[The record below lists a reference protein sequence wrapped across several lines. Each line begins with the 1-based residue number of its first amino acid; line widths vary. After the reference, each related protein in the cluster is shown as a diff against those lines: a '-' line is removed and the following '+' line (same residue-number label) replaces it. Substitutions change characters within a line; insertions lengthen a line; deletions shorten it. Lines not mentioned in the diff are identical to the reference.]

1 MLSIEKINELKYSTT
16 MANCKG
22 CTNSCRLT
30 INRFSGGRQYISGNR
45 CERGIGKQKNK
56 ENIPNL
62 FDYKYKKIFGYT
74 PLDADQAVRGKVGIP
89 RVLNMFENYPFWFTF
104 FTKLGYRVV
113 LSDPSTKKTYEAGI
127 ELTGTEVRS
136 LRENNCQLTDCFAL
150 IRNGEVWLN
159 NVHISPYSNGSI
171 FNPDP
176 DRRRKLLLHKKQI
189 RYLDAKVA
197 EKGLAIVPLKMY
209 FNEDGRV
216 KVELALARGKKLYD
230 KRQDIAKKDMR
241 REAERDFK
249 VKNLY

>member
-1 MLSIEKINELKYSTT
+1 MPKREEK
-16 MANCKG
+16 
-22 CTNSCRLT
+22 T
-30 INRFSGGRQYISGNR
+30 IAKNRRAFH
-45 CERGIGKQKNK
+45 
-56 ENIPNL
+56 
-62 FDYKYKKIFGYT
+62 DYEI
-74 PLDADQAVRGKVGIP
+74 L
-89 RVLNMFENYPFWFTF
+89 E
-104 FTKLGYRVV
+104 
-113 LSDPSTKKTYEAGI
+113 TYEAGI

-216 KVELALARGKKLYD
+216 KVELGLCKGKKTYD
-230 KRQDIAKKDMR
+230 KRDAIAKRDAK
-241 REAERDFK
+241 REMERA
-249 VKNLY
+249 VREKNR

>member
-1 MLSIEKINELKYSTT
+1 MPKREEK
-16 MANCKG
+16 
-22 CTNSCRLT
+22 T
-30 INRFSGGRQYISGNR
+30 IAKNRRAFH
-45 CERGIGKQKNK
+45 
-56 ENIPNL
+56 
-62 FDYKYKKIFGYT
+62 DYEI
-74 PLDADQAVRGKVGIP
+74 L
-89 RVLNMFENYPFWFTF
+89 E
-104 FTKLGYRVV
+104 
-113 LSDPSTKKTYEAGI
+113 TYEAGI

-150 IRNGEVWLN
+150 IR
-159 NVHISPYSNGSI
+159 NGSI

-230 KRQDIAKKDMR
+230 KRASMK
-241 REAERDFK
+241 ERDTK
-249 VKNLY
+249 REIDRALKERVR